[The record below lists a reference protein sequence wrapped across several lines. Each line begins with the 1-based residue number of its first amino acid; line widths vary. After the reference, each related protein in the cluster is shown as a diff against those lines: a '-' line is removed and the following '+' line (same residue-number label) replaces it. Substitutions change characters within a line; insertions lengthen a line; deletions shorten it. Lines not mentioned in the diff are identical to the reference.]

1 MDIRQLLRDLRQN
14 FAVVFLAFAVCV
26 LAGGAAAFLPAKQ
39 YQASTNVYLWPT
51 SGPNSQAA
59 VTVIQYIL
67 LGLPTQAQSA
77 STLTAARATLPSS
90 EASADV
96 KVSATAPPA
105 TDVLTIDVTA
115 SDPKV
120 AADYANAVAEQV
132 IASQVGNKALYSTSQ
147 HGNLATPPATPSNPT
162 KPVLVGAIGFGVIA
176 AVFAGVGAAGVR
188 RRFSRVSEVKDRI
201 GANVLGE
208 IPRVISGNIRPSS
221 LFVLGRQPSVMEAF
235 QEVRS
240 NLLLSIPDTGPTS
253 IAVTSCDPSEG
264 KTSVV
269 ANIAWALAAEGR
281 RITAVD
287 ADLRKPMLHLEL
299 EVPFG
304 PGLASGGAAD
314 ALRHA
319 SKTTNPYLDVV
330 PAGIPSQHP
339 ADVVSAYLPPL
350 LHSLRERQQSVVI
363 DCPPLIGVAETVLVA
378 AMVDMVVVVVDTRR
392 LNLERLQQ
400 CLLRL
405 DSAGATVVGVVINR
419 TRRRRRTGSYQYGY
433 FGREENQQL
442 MTPAPA
448 PATTP
453 SPSSSS
459 SSSLSSPA
467 TPTSPPG
474 AVPNGVA
481 RTRWLGAPPPAER
494 PVQPVARPAG
504 RRWGSGRPPV
514 FRSSPPGGEGAD
526 DAAGS
531 GTSDRESRRRKPG

>member
-1 MDIRQLLRDLRQN
+1 VDIRQLLRDLRQN
-14 FAVVFLAFAVCV
+14 FVAVFLAFAVCAA
-26 LAGGAAAFLPAKQ
+26 AGGAAAFLPAKQ
-39 YQASTNVYLWPT
+39 YTASTELALSVSPT
-51 SGPNSQAA
+51 SPDPAGA
-59 VTVIQYIL
+59 VALIQYLIL
-67 LGLPTQAQSA
+67 QLPTEATSP
-77 STLTAARATLPSS
+77 STLNAARATLPSS
-90 EASADV
+90 EANANVS
-96 KVSATAPPA
+96 VSATAPPS
-105 TDVLTIDVTA
+105 TDVLTITVKA
-115 SDPKV
+115 NNPHA
-120 AADYANAVAEQV
+120 AADFANAIAAQV
-132 IASQVGNKALYSTSQ
+132 KALQPRQNNYEITT
-147 HGNLATPPATPSNPT
+147 LEPATPPTSPSNPT
-162 KPVLVGAIGFGVIA
+162 KPILVGAIGFGVIA
-176 AVFAGVGAAGVR
+176 GVFAGLASAGIR

-240 NLLLSIPDTGPTS
+240 NLLLSIPDGPTS

-264 KTSVV
+264 KTSTV

-330 PAGIPSQHP
+330 PAGIPSRHP

-350 LHSLRERQQSVVI
+350 LHSLRERDQSVIV
-363 DCPPLIGVAETVLVA
+363 DCPPLIGVAETVLIA
-378 AMVDMVVVVVDTRR
+378 AMVDMVVVVVDARR
-392 LNLERLQQ
+392 LHLERLQQ

-405 DSAGATVVGVVINR
+405 DGAGANVVGVVINR
-419 TRRRRRTGSYQYGY
+419 TRRRRRAGSYQYGY

-442 MTPAPA
+442 VTPAPT
-448 PATTP
+448 PTTA
-453 SPSSSS
+453 
-459 SSSLSSPA
+459 SSPA
-467 TPTSPPG
+467 RAEPTPGQPAG
-474 AVPNGVA
+474 NGVA

-494 PVQPVARPAG
+494 PVQPAERPVQPVARPTG
-504 RRWGSGRPPV
+504 RRWGSGRPPP
-514 FRSSPPGGEGAD
+514 FRSPSGHQSEERAPGATGVSE
-526 DAAGS
+526 
-531 GTSDRESRRRKPG
+531 REARRRQPEW